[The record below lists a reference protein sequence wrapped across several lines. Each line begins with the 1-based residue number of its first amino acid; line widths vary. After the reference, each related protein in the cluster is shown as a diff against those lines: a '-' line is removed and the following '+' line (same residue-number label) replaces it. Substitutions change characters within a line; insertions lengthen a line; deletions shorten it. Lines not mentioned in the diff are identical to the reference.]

1 MLINYKNIKTFFFDL
16 DGTVWNWRDFN
27 PQMRHIIEKLEKK
40 HKKVFFIT
48 NNTILSQKGYARKF
62 SRMGLQIA
70 EEQIITAGIVAAKYF
85 QSKGI
90 DKVYAIGEQGLVE
103 DLSAQGITITD
114 TAKTVLVSYDRNFNY
129 AKLKTACDIIER
141 GAVLYTA
148 GRETSWIVGTEKY
161 PAVGPILAAVEA
173 AAKKEAINVG
183 KPSAIMKQ
191 RILDDIFLFPEDCLL
206 VGDELSDVEFGSS
219 CGFKTAVVLTGLTDD
234 NAVKKAQGT
243 LKPDTV
249 IRDINEITRNL

>member
-1 MLINYKNIKTFFFDL
+1 MNYKNIKTFFFDL

-40 HKKVFFIT
+40 HKKVFFLT

-90 DKVYAIGEQGLVE
+90 DNVYALGEQGLVE
-103 DLSAQGITITD
+103 DLSAHGITVTD
-114 TAKTVLVSYDRNFNY
+114 NAKTVLVSYDRNFNY
-129 AKLKTACDIIER
+129 AKLKTACDLIKR
-141 GAVLYTA
+141 GAVLYTT
-148 GRETSWIVGTEKY
+148 GRETSWIVGVEKY

-173 AAKKEAINVG
+173 ATKKEAINVG

-219 CGFKTAVVLTGLTDD
+219 CGFRTAVVLTGIVDEY
-234 NAVKKAQGT
+234 AVKKAQGI
-243 LKPDTV
+243 LKPDTI

>member
-1 MLINYKNIKTFFFDL
+1 MLINYKNLKTFFFDL

-48 NNTILSQKGYARKF
+48 NNTILSQTGYARKF

-70 EEQIITAGIVAAKYF
+70 EEQIITAGLVAAKYF
-85 QSKGI
+85 QAKGI
-90 DKVYAIGEQGLVE
+90 DRVYAIGEQGLVE
-103 DLSAQGITITD
+103 DLSAHGITVTD
-114 TAKTVLVSYDRNFNY
+114 AARAVLVSYDRNFNY
-129 AKLKTACDIIER
+129 AKLKNAYDLIRT
-141 GAVLYTA
+141 GAELYTT

-173 AAKKEAINVG
+173 ATKKEAINLG

-191 RILDDIFLFPEDCLL
+191 RILDDIFLFPEDCILI
-206 VGDELSDVEFGSS
+206 GDELSDVEFGSS
-219 CGFKTAVVLTGLTDD
+219 CGFRTAVVLTGIVDD
-234 NAVKKAQGT
+234 NSVKEAQGT
-243 LKPDTV
+243 LKPDT
-249 IRDINEITRNL
+249 ILRDINEITRNL